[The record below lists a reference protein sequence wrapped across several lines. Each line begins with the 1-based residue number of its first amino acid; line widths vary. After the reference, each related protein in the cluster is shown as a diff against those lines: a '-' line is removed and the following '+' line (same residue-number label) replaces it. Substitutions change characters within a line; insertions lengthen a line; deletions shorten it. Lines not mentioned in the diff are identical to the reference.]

1 MTTPNRRKS
10 VRSDQPTKNRRSA
23 VQREPTDWVEALRHS
38 LDMTDIGAVGELR
51 IDACALVLDELY
63 TKLRGALYDS
73 NVDSRCAFVLQTV
86 RSYRG
91 PAALFD
97 WSNWAAV
104 FRVAADILTAAG
116 APASRMP
123 AITAV
128 PFRSDLDM
136 NAGDWEFSCPTCG
149 SHNFRTDVRLG
160 VRECKGH
167 YRAPGCT
174 FRWLATDDSKYHR
187 LVRLPP
193 DRKQFILSNPDGTGR
208 VVVRLEG
215 EQDLPS
221 TQIMLAVLGDMLRR
235 GFKSTEVP

>member
-1 MTTPNRRKS
+1 
-10 VRSDQPTKNRRSA
+10 
-23 VQREPTDWVEALRHS
+23 
-38 LDMTDIGAVGELR
+38 MTDVGAVGELR
-51 IDACALVLDELY
+51 VDGCALVLNELY
-63 TKLRGALYDS
+63 TKLRASLFDPG
-73 NVDSRCAFVLQTV
+73 VDSRCAFVLQTV

-91 PAALFD
+91 DGVLFD

-116 APASRMP
+116 APASSMP
-123 AITAV
+123 AIAAD
-128 PFRSDLDM
+128 PFRTDLDT
-136 NAGDWEFSCPTCG
+136 NAGSWEFTCPTCG
-149 SHNFRTDVRLG
+149 SHSFRTDVRLG

-167 YRAPGCT
+167 RLEGVENGRSWSRCT
-174 FRWLATDDSKYHR
+174 FRWLSSDDSKYHR

-215 EQDLPS
+215 EQDLP